1 MTIVNALRIWL
12 KLRMLI
18 IHYRLWLLM
27 LIRYTN
33 SLQISR
39 ILHLRINLTI
49 LESSRIN
56 LLLRLTFK
64 KFGIRLLLIRRN
76 NSLLLLLLPLQL
88 LVVSKLI

>member
-64 KFGIRLLLIRRN
+64 KFVRLLLIRRN
-76 NSLLLLLLPLQL
+76 NSLLLLLLSLQL

>member
-1 MTIVNALRIWL
+1 MTVVNALRVWL
-12 KLRMLI
+12 MLI

-64 KFGIRLLLIRRN
+64 KFVRLLLIRRN
-76 NSLLLLLLPLQL
+76 NSLLLLLLSLQL